1 MQKLKTKKDEHA
13 ARLCKRLQ
21 ACTYFKITEGANKI
35 SNCMIIHRYIKFHYF
50 EESTLQLKCVRD
62 ETVN

>member
-21 ACTYFKITEGANKI
+21 LCTYFEITEGANKI
-35 SNCMIIHRYIKFHYF
+35 SNGMIIH
-50 EESTLQLKCVRD
+50 
-62 ETVN
+62 